1 MESNEALWKFKM
13 KRDFTAQRGLW
24 GVFFFFLSGLVQA
37 WMYQWSGVGRAAQ
50 LSRMTKQK
58 KKKANSRKSL
68 LSLVINCSSE
78 SVLHC
83 TFSVARDQIVTF
95 HTKKRTCLFC
105 LVTYRS

>member
-50 LSRMTKQK
+50 LSRMTKNK
-58 KKKANSRKSL
+58 KKKPILASL
-68 LSLVINCSSE
+68 FCHLSSIAVVGVCYTAR
-78 SVLHC
+78 SVLP
-83 TFSVARDQIVTF
+83 D
-95 HTKKRTCLFC
+95 TK
-105 LVTYRS
+105 